1 MCFATHTYT
10 DMERCE
16 TCWKLE
22 TASTKLNLKV
32 VEQFFLLPSR
42 LALATNGRAFE
53 ELTCGPRKDREG
65 KKNERMPARN
75 TFVTDFMT
83 FSLHAFMVMM
93 MATMGRRRGT
103 MERGVWGAHK
113 QHRSIPR

>member
-1 MCFATHTYT
+1 MAPGRIGKEKKRTN
-10 DMERCE
+10 
-16 TCWKLE
+16 
-22 TASTKLNLKV
+22 AS
-32 VEQFFLLPSR
+32 EQ
-42 LALATNGRAFE
+42 
-53 ELTCGPRKDREG
+53 
-65 KKNERMPARN
+65 N

-113 QHRSIPR
+113 QHRSIPLIHATCLRELLPAVTS